1 MIKHLTEFIHGLINN
16 KKVLI
21 LGYGREGRS
30 TLPVVIEAGGAGAVA
45 VADAKPVKDGLPE
58 GVTAITGEDYLGCLN
73 DFDVVFKSPG
83 IVLDKD
89 IADYTC
95 NIVSQ
100 MEVFFECFRDR
111 IIGITGTKGK
121 STTTTLLYHVLKSS
135 GKDVLLAGNIGIPVF
150 EIAGD
155 MKDETTAVLELS
167 CHQLEYMDV
176 SPHMAIY
183 LNLHEEHL
191 DHYGTM
197 AKYTAAKENIYRHQ
211 KAGDKLYCLDSLR
224 PQETLPM
231 DVYTFRCGDDGD
243 DMECA
248 SAGGNIGG
256 VSEGATDYRLVND
269 TIYYK
274 AADNRSCEY
283 KIPVDNIKLIG
294 EHNYF
299 DIAFV
304 YAACRDCGITDEQFT
319 KALESY
325 EPLPHRLQYVGTTNG
340 IKWYDDSISTIDETT
355 IQALNT
361 LKDADTVLIGGM
373 DRGISYKELEQYLAH
388 SAVKNIILMEA
399 SGRRI
404 LDEIKAMQDEFEAP
418 ERIHYVEHLEDA
430 VSLAAAITGKGRSCV
445 MSPAAASYG
454 IFRNFEE
461 RGEVFKKL
469 VCGMEKNA

>member
-1 MIKHLTEFIHGLINN
+1 MIKHLTEFIHGLVNN

-30 TLPVVIEAGGAGAVA
+30 TLPVVIEAGGAAVIA

-58 GVTAITGEDYLGCLN
+58 GVTAITGEEYLGCLN

-83 IVLDKD
+83 IVLDRE
-89 IADYTC
+89 INDYTC

-150 EIAGD
+150 EIADGMND
-155 MKDETTAVLELS
+155 TTTAVLELS

-224 PQETLPM
+224 PHETLPA
-231 DVYTFRCGDDGD
+231 DVYTFRCGA
-243 DMECA
+243 C
-248 SAGGNIGG
+248 S
-256 VSEGATDYRLVND
+256 GADYRLSGG

-274 AADNRSCEY
+274 DEDNGKCEY
-283 KIPVDNIKLIG
+283 RIPVGDIKLIG

-304 YAACRDCGITDEQFT
+304 YAACRDCGVTDEQFT
-319 KALESY
+319 RALLSY
-325 EPLPHRLQYVGTTNG
+325 EPLPHRLQYVGTING

-388 SAVKNIILMEA
+388 SDIKNIILMEA
-399 SGRRI
+399 SGKRI
-404 LDEIKAMQDEFEAP
+404 LEEIELMKGEFESP
-418 ERIHYVEHLEDA
+418 ERIHYVQHLEDA
-430 VSLAAAITGKGRSCV
+430 VSLAADITGAGRSCV

-469 VCGMEKNA
+469 VSGMEKNA

>member
-1 MIKHLTEFIHGLINN
+1 MIKHLTEFIHGLVNN

-30 TLPVVIEAGGAGAVA
+30 TLPVVIEAGGAAVIA

-58 GVTAITGEDYLGCLN
+58 GVTAITGEEYLGCLN

-83 IVLDKD
+83 IVLDRE
-89 IADYTC
+89 INDYTC

-150 EIAGD
+150 EIADGMSD
-155 MKDETTAVLELS
+155 TTTAVLELS

-224 PQETLPM
+224 PHETLPA
-231 DVYTFRCGDDGD
+231 DVYTFRCGA
-243 DMECA
+243 C
-248 SAGGNIGG
+248 S
-256 VSEGATDYRLVND
+256 GADYSLSSG

-274 AADNRSCEY
+274 DEDNGKCEY
-283 KIPVDNIKLIG
+283 RIPVGDIKLIG

-304 YAACRDCGITDEQFT
+304 YAACRDCGVTDEQFT
-319 KALESY
+319 RALLSY
-325 EPLPHRLQYVGTTNG
+325 EPLPHRLQYVGTING

-388 SAVKNIILMEA
+388 SDIKNIILMEA
-399 SGRRI
+399 SGKRI
-404 LDEIKAMQDEFEAP
+404 LEEIELMKGEFESP
-418 ERIHYVEHLEDA
+418 ERIHYVQHLEDA
-430 VSLAAAITGKGRSCV
+430 VSLAADITGAGRSCV

-461 RGEVFKKL
+461 RGDVFKKL
-469 VCGMEKNA
+469 VSGMEKNA